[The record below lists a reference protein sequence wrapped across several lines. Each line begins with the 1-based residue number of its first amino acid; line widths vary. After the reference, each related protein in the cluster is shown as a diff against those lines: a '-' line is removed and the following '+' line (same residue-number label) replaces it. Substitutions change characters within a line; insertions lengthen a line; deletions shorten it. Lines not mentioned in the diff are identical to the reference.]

1 MSRLLAELSG
11 PATARVL
18 GPDSVLVV
26 PTGAMEHHGPHLPLI
41 TDALIAESVATA
53 AVAEAASAGLDVWQL
68 PTLTY
73 AKSDE
78 HSWASG
84 TMWVSYETLMA
95 TLVDIGRSV
104 ATTPARRLVFIN
116 GHGGNTALLGV
127 ALREIRR
134 RFGLLTFSMPS
145 GVQIAGAGGE
155 NEPDEH
161 GLGIHAGYGET
172 SLVMHLRPDLVD
184 MSVARRNVPEHIA
197 GLSHLGFNGT
207 TAQFGWLS
215 DDFGPDGVI
224 GDPTGADAQAG
235 KVLFEASVARAVDVL
250 TEIATF
256 THTAPTSETP

>member
-1 MSRLLAELSG
+1 MTRLLAELSG

-18 GPDSVLVV
+18 GPESVLVV

-53 AVAEAASAGLDVWQL
+53 AIEQAAADCLDVWQL

-73 AKSDE
+73 TKSDE

-84 TMWVSYETLMA
+84 TVWVSASTLMA

-104 ATTPARRLVFIN
+104 AATPARRLVFLN
-116 GHGGNTALLGV
+116 GHGGNTALLAV

-134 RFGLLTFSMPS
+134 LHGLLTFSMPS
-145 GVQIAGAGGE
+145 GLQVAGSGGPD
-155 NEPDEH
+155 EPDEH

-184 MSVARRNVPEHIA
+184 MTQARRAVPEHIA
-197 GLSHLGFNGT
+197 AMTHLGFNGT
-207 TAQFGWLS
+207 TAQFGW
-215 DDFGPDGVI
+215 
-224 GDPTGADAQAG
+224 
-235 KVLFEASVARAVDVL
+235 
-250 TEIATF
+250 
-256 THTAPTSETP
+256 

>member
-18 GPDSVLVV
+18 RADSVLVV

-41 TDALIAESVATA
+41 TDALIAECVATA
-53 AVAEAASAGLDVWQL
+53 AVERGAAAGLDVWQL

-73 AKSDE
+73 TKSDE

-84 TMWVSYETLMA
+84 TMWLSARTLMD

-104 ATTPARRLVFIN
+104 ATTPARRLVFLN

-134 RFGLLTFSMPS
+134 LHGLLTFSMPA
-145 GVQIAGAGGE
+145 GMQIAGAGGSG
-155 NEPDEH
+155 EPDEH
-161 GLGIHAGYGET
+161 GLGIHAGYAET
-172 SLVMHLRPDLVD
+172 SLVLHLRPDLVD
-184 MSVARRNVPEHIA
+184 MTQARRTVPEHIA
-197 GLSHLGFNGT
+197 AMTHLGFNGT

-215 DDFGPDGVI
+215 NDFGPDGVI
-224 GDPTGADAQAG
+224 GDPTGATAAAG
-235 KVLFEASVARAVDVL
+235 SVLFDASVARAVDVL
-250 TEIATF
+250 TEIAAF
-256 THTAPTSETP
+256 SHTARA